1 MDSIRQMRRI
11 AVEVMQLLALTNWA
25 PSEEPQKCCL
35 EDISGVLQFCT
46 PLVGAV
52 QISGPDQPLLGPPPS
67 MALEPHFKLSLLLDL
82 LLLSRTKGGCASRGF
97 GKPQLESLQLCIL
110 HLSLD
115 LLLSWE
121 APRWWMQLLLWIIWP
136 GIMMGFFFLA
146 CVAPSSSSVSS
157 DCVVLAVSLPTLAQ
171 LERGAGQGH
180 WCWLCVSVCLS
191 VLTRC
196 GVAVPRCVCV
206 CVHMHCSHVCLHLAQ
221 TCSPKQQLVLQAWRG
236 NRIPLLDYWIWQILI
251 AIPLGQCALQIC
263 WRWTLPPSR
272 PQVEM

>member
-35 EDISGVLQFCT
+35 EDISGGLQFSPHWWVPSRFLALT
-46 PLVGAV
+46 SPSWGLPLPWPWNRTSSWACSLTSSSWAEQKEVVPVGDLA
-52 QISGPDQPLLGPPPS
+52 SPS
-67 MALEPHFKLSLLLDL
+67 LRAS
-82 LLLSRTKGGCASRGF
+82 SCASCTS
-97 GKPQLESLQLCIL
+97 PWTSC
-110 HLSLD
+110 SA

-206 CVHMHCSHVCLHLAQ
+206 CTCTVHTCVC
-221 TCSPKQQLVLQAWRG
+221 TWPKPAHPNSSWSCRHEG
-236 NRIPLLDYWIWQILI
+236 
-251 AIPLGQCALQIC
+251 ATEFHS
-263 WRWTLPPSR
+263 WTTEFGKS
-272 PQVEM
+272 